1 MGEFGTGGVVPVRR
15 GVGAVGAVAAA
26 VVLLAGCGSQVA
38 GAGGEGGGPSAAGS
52 GSAGPCGAASASP
65 GPVAKDGVRI
75 TAASAACAEYEVTN
89 PGAEAADVTVVFG
102 RSGAAGGV
110 LGNETR
116 TVRDLA
122 PGATGKGRVELDG
135 KGSVLTVVKVRSVP
149 SAEASRPDGPCPASG
164 VRVNADDGDAA
175 MGLRVVG
182 LHLRNCGTATV
193 NLNGYPDLQLLDV
206 GHRPVDGVRLLRG
219 GAQIASG
226 TGADDPPRPL
236 ALKPG
241 EGARSTLAW
250 RNTTEAG
257 AGDAV
262 NAPYVRVRAMPGAA
276 PVTVVPELDLGTT
289 GRLGVGAWVREDGQP
304 PATRPPAG

>member
-1 MGEFGTGGVVPVRR
+1 MGEFGMGGVVPVRR
-15 GVGAVGAVAAA
+15 GVGAVGAVAV

-38 GAGGEGGGPSAAGS
+38 GVGGGPSASAAGS
-52 GSAGPCGAASASP
+52 GSAGPCGVASASP

-89 PGAEAADVTVVFG
+89 PGGEAADVTVVFG
-102 RSGAAGGV
+102 RTGATGGV
-110 LGNETR
+110 LDNETR
-116 TVRDLA
+116 TVTDLA
-122 PGATGKGRVELDG
+122 PGATAKGRVELDG
-135 KGSVLTVVKVRSVP
+135 KTSAVKVVKVRSVP

-164 VRVNADDGDAA
+164 VRVSADDGDAA

-193 NLNGYPDLQLLDV
+193 NVNGYPELQLLDV
-206 GHRPVDGVRLLRG
+206 AHKAVDGVQLLHG

-226 TGADDPPRPL
+226 TGADDPPRPF

-257 AGDAV
+257 AGGPVD
-262 NAPYVRVRAMPGAA
+262 APYLRVRALPGAA
-276 PVTVVPELDLGTT
+276 PVMVVPELDLGTT

-304 PATRPPAG
+304 SATRPPAR